1 MENKELSG
9 KEKYEQK
16 KQGKGEQKK
25 TGGQKGN
32 FNRSFKKSV
41 PWLIGF
47 AIAGL
52 VVYFVVTAPE
62 ISEEDIVTTGGIHI
76 HPQLEIYINGEAQV
90 IPGNVGNPRV
100 GVHTHDTTGVLHYEK
115 LGLVLRDDLRL
126 SALFDTWKE
135 QFSSECIL
143 DFCNGVDGSV
153 RLTVNGQDNSEF
165 ENYIV
170 RDRDSIE
177 IRYE

>member
-9 KEKYEQK
+9 KEKYEQR

-25 TGGQKGN
+25 TGGEKGN
-32 FNRSFKKSV
+32 FNRSFKKSL

-47 AIAGL
+47 AVAGL
-52 VVYFVVTAPE
+52 VVFIVVTAPE

-76 HPQLEIYINGEAQV
+76 HPQLEINISGQAQV
-90 IPGNVGNPRV
+90 VPGNVGNPQI
-100 GVHTHDTTGVLHYEK
+100 GVHTHATDGVLHYEK
-115 LGLVLRDDLRL
+115 SGLVLRDDLRL
-126 SALFDTWKE
+126 STFFDTWGE
-135 QFSSECIL
+135 RFNSDCIL
-143 DFCNGVDGSV
+143 GACNGEDSIV
-153 RLTVNGQDNSEF
+153 RMTVNGQDNLEF